1 MINEEKMKNIKKICL
16 LVLVF
21 IGLLIISGCTEPPL
35 PVSISLQKDAVEIF
49 VEEEYTINVDSENV
63 ENPEFEYV
71 LQEGNENIQLQSNVI
86 TGIKAGTAV
95 VTITLKDHVDVEPL
109 TLNVTVKNIVPTAIN
124 GTEEINILL
133 GETFD
138 IEYSFEPANAIAGVK
153 FTPLDESIVSV
164 DENGKVTSL
173 KAGTTTI
180 EVTLDVEGSTLKKEI
195 SVLVRGKDLPTVTFA
210 DTYEE
215 NVTVNWGTEFKYKEG
230 ITVTDIEDGDITSE
244 LKVMKKANTKEYGTQ
259 VVEYSV
265 TDSDGNQTTFER
277 TVNVVWTYD
286 VQFIGHAGSY
296 FGLMNSEEAI
306 LYAIT
311 KLKYQLIEVDIKQ
324 TKDGVFVL
332 SHDDAF
338 NGVTIAAKTWD
349 EIKNVERTGKRKAG
363 EAAADVLGT
372 GEYTAKLITLERFL
386 EICKQYN
393 VKAVI
398 ELKYSNGIT
407 NTSQSRMQALMD
419 VIEKTDMLQN
429 VVFLGSQ
436 YNCLI
441 WTRKNG
447 YEYIPCQYLVNSCEK
462 DEYLQRCITN
472 NLDVSINIDYSNSDA
487 WLDKYR
493 AAGIKISTFTFSQYV
508 GYDRLQEWINKGVDY
523 VTCDWQQMDKLQLP
537 ASNDAQ

>member
-1 MINEEKMKNIKKICL
+1 MKNIKKICL